1 MMIKFMKKLRIV
13 KIFTPNINN
22 TLEYIFSIYA
32 EKYICDISQPKTH
45 FQRNVINLLQ
55 QFCTLLRDTYIS
67 CLNSF
72 LYRDGN
78 QFQSIIVKKGRLAVK
93 KEISHNKNGC
103 ERELLLQVKNFLPSL
118 FFIINGNK
126 NLFCWLQ

>member
-1 MMIKFMKKLRIV
+1 MIKFMKKLRIV

-32 EKYICDISQPKTH
+32 EKYIRDISLPKTH
-45 FQRNVINLLQ
+45 FQRNVINLQ
-55 QFCTLLRDTYIS
+55 QKFCILHRDTHIF

-78 QFQSIIVKKGRLAVK
+78 QF
-93 KEISHNKNGC
+93 
-103 ERELLLQVKNFLPSL
+103 
-118 FFIINGNK
+118 
-126 NLFCWLQ
+126 